1 MSAAN
6 YDILAA
12 FLRDL
17 RNSPDA
23 LNDYCLAYPALRPD
37 FIALAHER
45 ALQDSLSDEMLIDP
59 ALERAI
65 AEQPG
70 SESVPDP
77 FAGLDVAAYSALRR
91 SLNVPSLILN
101 AFRDRAVAAGT
112 VPLAF
117 LERIADGLGIGLND
131 LAAFLGGPPKLARF
145 AQYKADG
152 VPQAAETKMSFATLL
167 DEAGVAPGRAADLLA
182 DEETEQ
188 CGRGRTY
195 PAGSRRLPSA
205 AVAQGVDGS
214 SPLAIIAAAAAQA
227 SGHRGDYRPQTGQ
240 RAPSTARTQVQ
251 IRRAATSS
259 MRRPATRF

>member
-17 RNSPDA
+17 RGSPDA
-23 LNDYCLAYPALRPD
+23 LSRYCLAHPALRPD

-45 ALQDSLSDEMLIDP
+45 ALQETLSDEIPIDP
-59 ALERAI
+59 AVERAI
-65 AEQPG
+65 AAALAG
-70 SESVPDP
+70 SQSVPDP
-77 FAGLDVAAYSALRR
+77 FVGLDVAAYGALRR

-112 VPLAF
+112 VPLTF

-131 LAAFLGGPPKLARF
+131 LAAFLGGPPKLAGS

-167 DEAGVAPGRAADLLA
+167 DEARVAPGRAAELLA
-182 DEETEQ
+182 DE
-188 CGRGRTY
+188 
-195 PAGSRRLPSA
+195 
-205 AVAQGVDGS
+205 D
-214 SPLAIIAAAAAQA
+214 
-227 SGHRGDYRPQTGQ
+227 
-240 RAPSTARTQVQ
+240 
-251 IRRAATSS
+251 
-259 MRRPATRF
+259 

>member
-17 RNSPDA
+17 RESPDA
-23 LNDYCLAYPALRPD
+23 LSRYCLAHPALRPD

-45 ALQDSLSDEMLIDP
+45 ALQETLSDEMSIDP

-65 AEQPG
+65 AAAQAG
-70 SESVPDP
+70 SQSVPDP
-77 FAGLDVAAYSALRR
+77 FAGLDVAAYGALRR
-91 SLNVPSLILN
+91 SLDVPSLILN

-131 LAAFLGGPPKLARF
+131 LAAFLGGPPKLAGS

-152 VPQAAETKMSFATLL
+152 VPQATDTKLNFATLL
-167 DEAGVAPGRAADLLA
+167 DEAGVAPGRAAELLA
-182 DEETEQ
+182 DE
-188 CGRGRTY
+188 
-195 PAGSRRLPSA
+195 
-205 AVAQGVDGS
+205 D
-214 SPLAIIAAAAAQA
+214 
-227 SGHRGDYRPQTGQ
+227 
-240 RAPSTARTQVQ
+240 
-251 IRRAATSS
+251 
-259 MRRPATRF
+259 